1 MSDQKMTVLT
11 RASIIDLR
19 AIALADPKKVWITH
33 LNELV
38 DEFSLETIEVS
49 ATFEKGFEFKYGAD
63 KDRSNDEHN
72 SAILHQALPS
82 LTPAQATDQR
92 IWTTLALG
100 EYKDYVLKRW
110 APAEGSAYPVA
121 IKIFVKDTRSMMRD
135 HSLARLW
142 WRSHFANQVSNKDCE
157 NPLSLMYEYEDIPSE
172 IASRAI
178 LTDPRVLGAYMGQ
191 VSRGLSAITPEVEA
205 KGLSPKVYI
214 QALGRS
220 LNFLG
225 GRFQLGAIS
234 DERLFQI
241 FQIAHK
247 TIMGR
252 YSNN

>member
-1 MSDQKMTVLT
+1 MSNQKMAVLT

-19 AIALADPKKVWITH
+19 AIAISDPKKVWVTP
-33 LNELV
+33 LGELV
-38 DEFSLETIEVS
+38 NEFSLETIDV
-49 ATFEKGFEFKYGAD
+49 ATSFEKGFEFKYGAD

-72 SAILHQALPS
+72 ASLLHQALPG

-110 APAEGSAYPVA
+110 APAEGSAYPVE

-142 WRSHFANQVSNKDCE
+142 WRSHFAAQVARKDCDD
-157 NPLSLMYEYEDIPSE
+157 PMGLMFEYEDIPSE

-178 LTDPRVLGAYMGQ
+178 LTEPRILSAYMGQ
-191 VSRGLSAITPEVEA
+191 VSRGLGSITPELEE
-205 KGLSPKVYI
+205 KGLSPKLYI

-241 FQIAHK
+241 FQVAHK
-247 TIMGR
+247 TVISR
-252 YSNN
+252 YSK